1 MIGIIGGSG
10 LEDPQILQDAKE
22 VTVETPYGKHTPIK
36 VGKIG
41 SVNVAILSRHG
52 YFHEYSPSSIP
63 YKANIHA
70 LFKLGCKAIV
80 ATSACGSLKEEIAPG
95 TLSFPDQF
103 IDMTTKREQSF
114 TEHGKVIHESMAE
127 PFDKHLRTILEKT
140 CEKIG
145 YEYSCETTIITI
157 EGSRFSTKAESNMF
171 RMWGGDL
178 INMTTVPEV
187 CLAKEMHIPYQVIN
201 LVTDYDCWRE
211 GTEAVTFE
219 QVLKI
224 MKTNAEK
231 VKKLLIE
238 ALPEIKQKFVSTN

>member
-10 LEDPQILQDAKE
+10 LEDPQILTDSKE
-22 VTVETPYGKHTPIK
+22 VTIDTPYGKHTPIK
-36 VGKIG
+36 VGKID
-41 SVNVAILSRHG
+41 SINVAILSRHG
-52 YFHEYSPSSIP
+52 YFHEYSPSSVP

-70 LFKLGCKAIV
+70 LFKLGCKAII

-95 TLSFPDQF
+95 TISFPDQF
-103 IDMTTKREQSF
+103 IDMTSRREQSF

-127 PFDKHLRTILEKT
+127 PFDKDLRKILANT
-140 CEKIG
+140 CEKLNLD
-145 YEYSCETTIITI
+145 YSCDTTIITI

-171 RMWGGDL
+171 RIWGGDL

-187 CLAKEMHIPYQVIN
+187 CLAKEMHLPYQVIN

-211 GTEAVTFE
+211 GSEAVTFE
-219 QVLKI
+219 QVFKI
-224 MKTNAEK
+224 MRLNSEK

-238 ALPEIKQKFVSTN
+238 ALPEIDNKFGSK

>member
-10 LEDPQILQDAKE
+10 LEDPQILTESKE
-22 VTVETPYGKHTPIK
+22 VTIDTPYGKHTPIK

-41 SVNVAILSRHG
+41 SINVAILSRHG
-52 YFHEYSPSSIP
+52 YFHEYSPSSVP

-70 LFKLGCKAIV
+70 LFKLGCKVII

-95 TLSFPDQF
+95 TFSFPDQF
-103 IDMTTKREQSF
+103 IDMTSKREQSF
-114 TEHGKVIHESMAE
+114 TEHGKVIHESMAQ
-127 PFDKHLRTILEKT
+127 PFDKDLRKILAST
-140 CEKIG
+140 CERLNL
-145 YEYSCETTIITI
+145 EYSFDTTIITI
-157 EGSRFSTKAESNMF
+157 EGSRFSTRAESNMF
-171 RMWGGDL
+171 RSWGGDL

-219 QVLKI
+219 QVFKI
-224 MKTNAEK
+224 MRLNSEK

-238 ALPEIKQKFVSTN
+238 ALPEINKKFVQK